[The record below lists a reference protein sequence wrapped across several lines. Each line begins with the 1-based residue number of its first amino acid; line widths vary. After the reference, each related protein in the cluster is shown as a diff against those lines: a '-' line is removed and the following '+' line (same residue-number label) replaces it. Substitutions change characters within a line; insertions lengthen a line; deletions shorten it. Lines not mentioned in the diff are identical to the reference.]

1 MGISIESGWNNLWIK
16 QSWWNGNIAKKLN
29 DINPLINPS
38 IENIVKPENELIY
51 MFEFSSCINVERQIL
66 LPKIFSPTSL
76 IAREILEEINIICW
90 IKKYEKLTAI
100 IQKNSLKTNWD
111 GFCTWEKVRW
121 DSKKEKA

>member
-1 MGISIESGWNNLWIK
+1 
-16 QSWWNGNIAKKLN
+16 
-29 DINPLINPS
+29 
-38 IENIVKPENELIY
+38 

-76 IAREILEEINIICW
+76 IAREILEVISIICW

-111 GFCTWEKVRW
+111 GLCTGEKVRW